1 MGSKLLGHAFRCEGS
16 FCRNFAD
23 LEIKQT
29 VKDNILFGK
38 DMDRSWYKEVIK
50 A

>member
-1 MGSKLLGHAFRCEGS
+1 MCWALSSSVNDVSLVC
-16 FCRNFAD
+16 FAD
-23 LEIKQT
+23 HIAKQT